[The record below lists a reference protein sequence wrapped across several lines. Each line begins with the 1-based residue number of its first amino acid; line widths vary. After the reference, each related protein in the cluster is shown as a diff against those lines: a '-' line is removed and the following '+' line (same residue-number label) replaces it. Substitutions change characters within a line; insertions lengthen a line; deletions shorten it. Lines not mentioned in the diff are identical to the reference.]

1 MNCEFDVK
9 DSMQQGPGYNVLAT
23 DLSNRVGLDVRELSI
38 VVKKSKGTSLI
49 GGQREEK
56 GQQLELGAQG
66 KLILNDVSFLVK
78 SGEFVALMGGSG
90 SGKTTLL
97 NVLSQRLNHTNKKL
111 SFTGC
116 IEYFVGG
123 VSTRERPNAVIN
135 AYLLQN
141 DIFLP
146 GLTVFETLMF
156 QADLRLASEVSRQ
169 EKLHLVN
176 TLLELL
182 ELGHTKNQ
190 IILDFAS
197 HAVYLSGGEQR
208 RISIAIQLLNKP
220 SILFLDEPTSG
231 LDASTSLKLIQ
242 ILKKLASPEFGVTL
256 IMSIH
261 QPRPEITFLF
271 DKICLLSKGG
281 RMVYFG
287 SVVDTG
293 KYIPQLEKW
302 LGEPLPK
309 TDGFFL
315 LLMHM
320 SFKNSST
327 EEAEYLSNQR
337 IDKLVDFWRYN
348 YKTEASRC
356 KLTAKE
362 VKQQNILNAKLFLK
376 DQCKINYLQEIIVLT
391 KRSWL
396 ITLRD
401 KASLVAFVIIP
412 PIYAAILGWM
422 FFKPTPDLSGI
433 RQITSSMY
441 VSLEVLCFAYMFLE
455 LERFWFA
462 DGTFFYR
469 ERKEISTSIPGFIIS
484 RRLSKLFLE
493 DLPSSVSFAAILY
506 FMWGLRTVNEEGH
519 GDASYFFKFL
529 AVCILV
535 ELLGMALSFFCF
547 AVSPDLLLSNLII
560 NVFYQVQNMSCG
572 YFVNAKEMPVYVRWL
587 KYCAFM
593 WYAFG
598 ALTANQ
604 YTNWYGNCPYEHKD
618 PRCEGYS
625 GDHQLEVLGFPRG
638 WVAEPIGILV
648 CFFVGLLIAGGVGCY
663 FKNMDSAMAKTK
675 QNKGFN
681 KIRNLDEEENNGD
694 KFKDSSNTH
703 DNISIDIVMENITLA
718 LTTPRYNIFR
728 KRSSERVLLNKVSGV
743 FRANTV
749 NVIMGPSGGGKT
761 TLLNF
766 LAERLP
772 RSSSFKPS
780 GRIVLNGVQEVTP
793 QELSE
798 ISAYVTQHDSCLIPT
813 LTVRETLYY
822 QAKLR
827 LPKKEQGNI
836 YEIVNSYIRKVGLVD
851 CADTLVGSES
861 LIGISGGEK
870 RRVSI
875 AIQLLSKPKVL
886 FLDEPTSGL
895 DSTTA
900 MVIIELFDRLAKDEN
915 TTIIMTVHQPSENM
929 FNVFETVLLLAR
941 GGHVLYNGNTEN
953 TSSYL
958 AELGYP
964 VPENKNVADHM
975 LDLTTQTLGEDENS
989 ATSRVNELI
998 SRWLYRKKEEVD
1010 IVKDPI
1016 DILRFK
1022 RAGCPAYISL
1032 STTTIRQFITSIRA
1046 IDVLVARAGQVIALG
1061 AVLALFYSPL
1071 KKNEAGIDNRLG
1083 LVQEILNFYFV
1094 GLVNNISLYP
1104 TERNIFYQEYRDKIY
1119 GVSVF
1124 SLGYLFNEL
1133 PVEIISCL
1141 IFAALVVFPPGLPR
1155 NPGMFFSMFYTSFV
1169 ALNCGES
1176 LGILFNSLFTH
1187 IGIATNVLSLLLM
1200 IAIFMGGTMATQ
1212 LPGFFQGVNFVN
1224 PLRYGTAL
1232 CAQLGF
1238 EGQTFSCNSP
1248 GCKERS
1254 GDSLLKS
1261 YGLESSVGPF
1271 IGALTACLI
1280 IYRLIGIFSVY
1291 IRVRHFI

>member
-1 MNCEFDVK
+1 
-9 DSMQQGPGYNVLAT
+9 MQQGLGYNVLAT
-23 DLSNRVGLDVRELSI
+23 DTSNRVGLDVKELN
-38 VVKKSKGTSLI
+38 VLVKKSKRTSVIGT
-49 GGQREEK
+49 QRNEK
-56 GQQLELGAQG
+56 GSQLESGAQG

-111 SFTGC
+111 SFNGS

-123 VSTRERPNAVIN
+123 VSSRERPSAIRN

-146 GLTVFETLMF
+146 GLTVLETLMF
-156 QADLRLASEVSRQ
+156 QADLRLPSEVNRQ

-182 ELGHTKNQ
+182 EIKHTKNQ

-256 IMSIH
+256 IVSIH
-261 QPRPEITFLF
+261 QPRPEIMFLF
-271 DKICLLSKGG
+271 DKICLLAKGG
-281 RMVYFG
+281 RMVYYG
-287 SVVDTG
+287 SVIEIG
-293 KYIPQLEKW
+293 AYIPQLDRW
-302 LGEPLPK
+302 MSEPLPK
-309 TDGFFL
+309 TDDFFL

-320 SFKNSST
+320 SFKDSST
-327 EEAEYLSNQR
+327 EEAEYLSSQR
-337 IDKLVDFWRYN
+337 IDKLVDFWRSH
-348 YKTEASRC
+348 YKTDANRC
-356 KLTAKE
+356 KLTVKE
-362 VKQQNILNAKLFLK
+362 VKQQNVLNTKLFLK
-376 DQCKINYLQEIIVLT
+376 DQCKIGYLQEIIVLT

-401 KASLVAFVIIP
+401 KSSLVAFVIIP

-469 ERKEISTSIPGFIIS
+469 ERKEISTSVPGFIIS

-493 DLPSSVSFAAILY
+493 DLPSSVTFAAILY
-506 FMWGLRTVNEEGH
+506 FMWGLRTTNDEGH
-519 GDASYFFKFL
+519 GDASYFFNFL

-604 YTNWYGNCPYEHKD
+604 YTNWYGNCPYEHSD
-618 PRCEGYS
+618 YRCKEYS
-625 GDHQLEVLGFPRG
+625 GDHQLEVLGFPKG
-638 WVAEPIGILV
+638 WVAEPIGILA
-648 CFFVGLLIAGGVGCY
+648 CWFVGLLIVGGVVCY

-681 KIRNLDEEENNGD
+681 KRSNIENEE
-694 KFKDSSNTH
+694 KDSEKYTDSFDTH
-703 DNISIDIVMENITLA
+703 VKTGVDIVMENITLS
-718 LTTPRYNIFR
+718 LTRHRYNILR
-728 KRSSERVLLNKVSGV
+728 KRNSERTLLDNVSGV
-743 FRANTV
+743 FKGNRV

-772 RSSSFKPS
+772 RNTSFNSS
-780 GRIVLNGVQEVTP
+780 GLIELNGVREITP
-793 QELSE
+793 KELSE

-827 LPKKEQGNI
+827 LPKKEQRNI

-875 AIQLLSKPKVL
+875 AIQLLSRPKVL

-895 DSTTA
+895 DSKTA
-900 MVIIELFDRLAKDEN
+900 MVIIELFDKLAKEEN
-915 TTIIMTVHQPSENM
+915 ATIIMTVHQPSEDM
-929 FNVFETVLLLAR
+929 FSIFETVLLLAR
-941 GGHVLYNGNTEN
+941 GGHVLYNGKTEN
-953 TSSYL
+953 TKSYL
-958 AELGYP
+958 AEVGYP
-964 VPENKNVADHM
+964 VPENKNVADYV
-975 LDLTTQTLGEDENS
+975 LDLTTQMLGEDETS
-989 ATSRVNELI
+989 AASRVEELI
-998 SRWLYRKKEEVD
+998 SKWLYKKKEMVG
-1010 IVKDPI
+1010 VAKNPI
-1016 DILRFK
+1016 DILKFK
-1022 RAGCPAYISL
+1022 RLGCPAYISL
-1032 STTTIRQFITSIRA
+1032 STTTSRQFVTSIRA

-1071 KKNEAGIDNRLG
+1071 KRNEAGIDNRLG
-1083 LVQEILNFYFV
+1083 LVQEVLNFYFV

-1119 GVSVF
+1119 GVGVF

-1212 LPGFFQGVNFVN
+1212 LPDFFQGVNYVN

-1238 EGQTFSCNSP
+1238 EGQSFSCNTP
-1248 GCKERS
+1248 DCKGKS
-1254 GDSLLKS
+1254 GDSILKS
-1261 YGLESSVGPF
+1261 YGLESNVGPF

-1280 IYRLIGIFSVY
+1280 IYRLIGVISVY
-1291 IRVRHFI
+1291 IRVRYFI